1 MYTCREC
8 ENVINQGSEICPY
21 CGADLTLPA
30 SADAELAAKKPSLRA
45 AVVRWSALLLVLLG
59 AIWSFLWFVMPE
71 PGRDRV
77 ARAEAGAAD
86 ALREIRAALADYAGA
101 QGGAYPASLE
111 VLGDRARLPAQIA
124 QREGYQM
131 QYTPGPAGPDGRVHN
146 FVLLARPG
154 NYGYRNFYLDE
165 TGVLRAT
172 QENRPAT
179 AQDPP
184 LSGR

>member
-1 MYTCREC
+1 VYTCREC

-30 SADAELAAKKPSLRA
+30 GADSGLAAKKPSLRA
-45 AVVRWSALLLVLLG
+45 AIVRWSALLLVLIG

-77 ARAEAGAAD
+77 ARAEAGAVD
-86 ALREIRAALADYAGA
+86 ALREIRAALVDYAGA

-111 VLGDRARLPAQIA
+111 VLGDRVRLPAQIA

-131 QYTPGPAGPDGRVHN
+131 LYTPGPAGPDGAVHN

-154 NYGYRNFYLDE
+154 NYSYRNFYLDE

-172 QENRPAT
+172 QENRPAST
-179 AQDPP
+179 QDPP
-184 LSGR
+184 ISGR